1 MPERS
6 QLTDVV
12 KLVAGELDTLR
23 KATKEGIPLMQESLS
38 RRDAKNR
45 IQAMSPDQRQQFIDK
60 NGIDEVMRIIGDDL
74 PPMPTQAPAPQPGA
88 GTLPLNIG

>member
-6 QLTDVV
+6 ELTNTV
-12 KLVAGELDTLR
+12 KLVAGELITAS
-23 KATKEGIPLMQESLS
+23 KNTKPGIPLMQESLS

-45 IQAMSPDQRQQFIDK
+45 IQAMSPEQRQQFIDK

-74 PPMPTQAPAPQPGA
+74 PPPAPDANA
-88 GTLPLNIG
+88 GSLPLNIG

>member
-23 KATKEGIPLMQESLS
+23 KATKEGIPLMQESLTK
-38 RRDAKNR
+38 RDAKNR
-45 IQAMSPDQRQQFIDK
+45 IQAMSPEQRQQFIDK

-74 PPMPTQAPAPQPGA
+74 PPMPTQAPAPQPG
-88 GTLPLNIG
+88 TLPLNIG

>member
-6 QLTDVV
+6 ELTDTV
-12 KLVAGELDTLR
+12 KLVAEELITAS
-23 KATKEGIPLMQESLS
+23 KNIKQGIPLMQESLS

-45 IQAMSPDQRQQFIDK
+45 IQAMSPEQRQQFIDK

-74 PPMPTQAPAPQPGA
+74 PPMPTQAPEA

>member
-6 QLTDVV
+6 ELTDTV
-12 KLVAGELDTLR
+12 KLVAGELITAS
-23 KATKEGIPLMQESLS
+23 KNTKQGIPLMQESLS
-38 RRDAKNR
+38 KRDAKNR
-45 IQAMSPDQRQQFIDK
+45 IQAMSSEQRQQFIDK

-74 PPMPTQAPAPQPGA
+74 PPMPTQAPEA

>member
-1 MPERS
+1 M
-6 QLTDVV
+6 
-12 KLVAGELDTLR
+12 VAGELITMS
-23 KATKEGIPLMQESLS
+23 KNTKPGIPLMQESLS

-45 IQAMSPDQRQQFIDK
+45 IQAMSPEQRQQFIDK

-74 PPMPTQAPAPQPGA
+74 PPIPTQTPEAGT

>member
-12 KLVAGELDTLR
+12 KMVAGELITMS
-23 KATKEGIPLMQESLS
+23 KNTKPGIPLMQESLS

-45 IQAMSPDQRQQFIDK
+45 IQAMSSEQRQQFIDK

-74 PPMPTQAPAPQPGA
+74 PPIPTQTPEA

>member
-6 QLTDVV
+6 DLTDTV
-12 KLVAGELDTLR
+12 KLVAGELSEMS
-23 KATKEGIPLMQESLS
+23 KNTKPGIPLMQESLS

-45 IQAMSPDQRQQFIDK
+45 IQAMSPEQRQQFIDK
-60 NGIDEVMRIIGDDL
+60 NGIDEVMRILGDDL
-74 PPMPTQAPAPQPGA
+74 PPMPTQAPEAGT

>member
-6 QLTDVV
+6 ELTDTV
-12 KLVAGELDTLR
+12 KLTAGELDTLR
-23 KATKEGIPLMQESLS
+23 KTTKEGIPLMQESLS

-45 IQAMSPDQRQQFIDK
+45 IQAMSPEQRQQFIDK

-74 PPMPTQAPAPQPGA
+74 PPIPTQAPEA

>member
-23 KATKEGIPLMQESLS
+23 KSTKEGIPLMQESLS

-45 IQAMSPDQRQQFIDK
+45 IQAMSPEQRQQFIDK

-74 PPMPTQAPAPQPGA
+74 PPPTQVPAPQPGA

>member
-6 QLTDVV
+6 ELTDTV
-12 KLVAGELDTLR
+12 KLTAGELITMS
-23 KATKEGIPLMQESLS
+23 KNTKPGIPLMQESLS

-45 IQAMSPDQRQQFIDK
+45 IQAMSSEQRQQFIDK

-74 PPMPTQAPAPQPGA
+74 PPRPTQTPEA

>member
-6 QLTDVV
+6 ELTDTV
-12 KLVAGELDTLR
+12 KLTAGELITMS
-23 KATKEGIPLMQESLS
+23 KNTKPGIPLMQESLS

-60 NGIDEVMRIIGDDL
+60 NGIDEVMRIIGNDL
-74 PPMPTQAPAPQPGA
+74 PPPAPDANA
-88 GTLPLNIG
+88 GSLPLNIG

>member
-6 QLTDVV
+6 ELTDTV
-12 KLVAGELDTLR
+12 KLVAGELITAS
-23 KATKEGIPLMQESLS
+23 KNTKPGIPLMQESLS

-45 IQAMSPDQRQQFIDK
+45 IQAMSPEQRQQFIDK
-60 NGIDEVMRIIGDDL
+60 NGIDEVMRIIGNDL
-74 PPMPTQAPAPQPGA
+74 PPPAPDANA

>member
-6 QLTDVV
+6 ELTDTV
-12 KLVAGELDTLR
+12 KLTAGELITMS
-23 KATKEGIPLMQESLS
+23 KNTKPGIPLMQESLS

-45 IQAMSPDQRQQFIDK
+45 IQAMSPEQRQQFIDK
-60 NGIDEVMRIIGDDL
+60 NGIDEVMRILGDDL
-74 PPMPTQAPAPQPGA
+74 PPIPTQVPQP

>member
-12 KLVAGELDTLR
+12 KMVAGELDTLR
-23 KATKEGIPLMQESLS
+23 KTTKEGIPLMQESLS

-74 PPMPTQAPAPQPGA
+74 PPPAPDANA
-88 GTLPLNIG
+88 GSLPLNIG

>member
-12 KLVAGELDTLR
+12 KMVAGELDTLR
-23 KATKEGIPLMQESLS
+23 KATKEGIPLMQESLTK
-38 RRDAKNR
+38 RDAKNR
-45 IQAMSPDQRQQFIDK
+45 IQAMSPEQRQQFIDK

-74 PPMPTQAPAPQPGA
+74 PPIPTQAPEA

>member
-6 QLTDVV
+6 ELTDTV
-12 KLVAGELDTLR
+12 KLTAGELITMS
-23 KATKEGIPLMQESLS
+23 KNTKPGIPLMQESLS

-74 PPMPTQAPAPQPGA
+74 PPPAPDANA
-88 GTLPLNIG
+88 GSLPLNIG

>member
-23 KATKEGIPLMQESLS
+23 KTTKEGIPLMQESLS

-45 IQAMSPDQRQQFIDK
+45 IQAMSPEQRQQFIDK
-60 NGIDEVMRIIGDDL
+60 NGIDEVMRILGDDL
-74 PPMPTQAPAPQPGA
+74 PPIPTQAPGA
-88 GTLPLNIG
+88 NTGTLPLNIG

>member
-6 QLTDVV
+6 ELTDTV
-12 KLVAGELDTLR
+12 KLVAGELITAS
-23 KATKEGIPLMQESLS
+23 KNTKPGIPLMQESLS
-38 RRDAKNR
+38 KRDAKNR
-45 IQAMSPDQRQQFIDK
+45 IQAMSPEQRQQFIDK

-74 PPMPTQAPAPQPGA
+74 PPPAPDANA

>member
-6 QLTDVV
+6 ELTDTV
-12 KLVAGELDTLR
+12 KLTAGELITMS
-23 KATKEGIPLMQESLS
+23 KNTKPGIPLMQESLS
-38 RRDAKNR
+38 RRDASNR
-45 IQAMSPDQRQQFIDK
+45 IHAMSPEQRQQFIDK

-74 PPMPTQAPAPQPGA
+74 PPMPTQTPEA